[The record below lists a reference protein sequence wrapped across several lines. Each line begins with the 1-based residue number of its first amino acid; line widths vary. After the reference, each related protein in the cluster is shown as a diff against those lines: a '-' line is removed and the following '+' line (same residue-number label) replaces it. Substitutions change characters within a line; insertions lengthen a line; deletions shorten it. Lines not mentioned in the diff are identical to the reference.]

1 MPWSGEADWRVLV
14 VGMVTGLAS
23 GLFGKGGSAMATTML
38 QLSGVPAMFAVASP
52 LPAAIPSTMAASLAY
67 WRSRLLVGPVL
78 VATLAAGVPATLL
91 GAWSSHWL
99 GGKALL
105 LLSNALVAGL
115 GAATLAQAHHE
126 PSEADAPLA
135 QRTLLWRSLVV
146 GAGVGYLS
154 GLLAN
159 SGGVLLAPLFV
170 RVLRLPLKAAFATS
184 LLASTAL
191 ALPGT
196 AVHVHLGHV
205 SWPVV
210 ALFAAGSIPL
220 AYVGARLAIGMRVA
234 VLEPLFGVALLVM
247 GAVGGW
253 AAWTSPP

>member
-1 MPWSGEADWRVLV
+1 MLWASEANWRVLV

-52 LPAAIPSTMAASLAY
+52 LPAAIPSTLAASLAY
-67 WRSRLLVGPVL
+67 ARSRLLVPQVL
-78 VATLAAGVPATLL
+78 AVTVAAGVPATLL

-99 GGKALL
+99 GGKPLL
-105 LLSNALVAGL
+105 LLSNSLVAGL
-115 GAATLAQAHHE
+115 GVATLLQVHRE
-126 PSEADAPLA
+126 PEPPPQPLGA
-135 QRTLLWRSLVV
+135 RTLLGRAVLVGV
-146 GAGVGYLS
+146 GVGYLS

-196 AVHVHLGHV
+196 LVHVQLGHV

-220 AYVGARLAIGMRVA
+220 SYLGARLAIRMRVA
-234 VLEPLFGVALLVM
+234 VLEPLFGVALLIM

-253 AAWTSPP
+253 AAWTGPA